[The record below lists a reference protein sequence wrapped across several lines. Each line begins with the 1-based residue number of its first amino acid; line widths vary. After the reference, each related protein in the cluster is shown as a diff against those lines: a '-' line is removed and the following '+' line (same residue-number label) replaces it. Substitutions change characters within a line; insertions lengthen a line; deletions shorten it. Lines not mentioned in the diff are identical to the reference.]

1 MKCKQSACQCRET
14 DETNRPHRHPHRNQF
29 GSSRA
34 CLAVHSQ
41 FLPSCT
47 GGQSLPAHRE
57 SKSENLQPQRA
68 KLLPLK
74 PKGTYMH
81 QSLDLEKYVSSN
93 KMIILSDCA
102 TKAGTAFNAW
112 HLRSKFSW
120 SMQSRSN
127 QNDLLD
133 SRCPRKYA
141 IAKASTGHQYRLPD
155 RRLSG
160 SCATALKLP
169 ERRTRKITAK
179 MQAKNDKNMAKSK
192 FRK

>member
-1 MKCKQSACQCRET
+1 M
-14 DETNRPHRHPHRNQF
+14 PF
-29 GSSRA
+29 
-34 CLAVHSQ
+34 
-41 FLPSCT
+41 
-47 GGQSLPAHRE
+47 
-57 SKSENLQPQRA
+57 
-68 KLLPLK
+68 K
-74 PKGTYMH
+74 PKLKETYMH
-81 QSLDLEKYVSSN
+81 QSLEKYVSSN

-133 SRCPRKYA
+133 SRCPQKYV
-141 IAKASTGHQYRLPD
+141 IAKANTGHQYRLPD

-169 ERRTRKITAK
+169 ERRSRKITAK
-179 MQAKNDKNMAKSK
+179 MQAKNDKKMAKSK